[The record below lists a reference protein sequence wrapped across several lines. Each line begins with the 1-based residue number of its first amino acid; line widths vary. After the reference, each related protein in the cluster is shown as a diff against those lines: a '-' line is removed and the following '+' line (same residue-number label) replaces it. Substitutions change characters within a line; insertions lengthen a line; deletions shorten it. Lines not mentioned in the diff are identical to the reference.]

1 MHNPIPRSGF
11 FATPNSIEDL
21 MAYVERMSGSERVVA
36 TTVMMMAL
44 NLANKLVAKE
54 QVETVD

>member
-1 MHNPIPRSGF
+1 MTNPIPRSGF
-11 FATPNSIEDL
+11 FATPNSVEDL
-21 MAYVERMSGSERVVA
+21 MAYVERMSGSERVAA

-54 QVETVD
+54 LDAESV

>member
-44 NLANKLVAKE
+44 NLANKLVQKE
-54 QVETVD
+54 LDAESV

>member
-11 FATPNSIEDL
+11 FATPNSVEDL

-54 QVETVD
+54 LDAESV